1 MPVPVPI
8 KGSKKI
14 ALISILAALCTA
26 IQLTPRPPNVE
37 FTSLFTF
44 TIGSMFGSAAGI
56 LFGNFI
62 MFVNGFFSPWGF
74 AGFNMPFQM
83 AGMGLVGLFGG
94 FYRNFLDGAN
104 QPKVY
109 VEVAVYGA
117 VLTVLYDI
125 ITNFGV
131 ALSMMVSMPPILAVF
146 TAFAYGIP
154 FSAIHV
160 ATNVA
165 LFGIAFL
172 PLIRS
177 LNYIVPAVKG
187 LG

>member
-1 MPVPVPI
+1 MLASI
-8 KGSKKI
+8 KSSKKV
-14 ALISILAALCTA
+14 ALISVLTALCTA

-44 TIGSMFGSAAGI
+44 AVGFMFGSALGA
-56 LFGNFI
+56 LFGSFI

-83 AGMGLVGLFGG
+83 AGMALVGLFGG
-94 FYRNFLDGAN
+94 FCRSYLDGVSSS
-104 QPKVY
+104 KIC

-117 VLTVLYDI
+117 VLTALYDV

-131 ALSMMVSMPPILAVF
+131 ALSLMASMHPILAIL
-146 TAFAYGIP
+146 TAFAYGVP
-154 FSAIHV
+154 FSVVHV

-165 LFGIAFL
+165 LFGIVFF
-172 PLIRS
+172 PLVKS
-177 LNYIVPAVKG
+177 LNYIVSVVKG
-187 LG
+187 LD